1 MGMDKLRNIVILKD
15 LPSNVIEEAFVVLKK
30 NQKIKNVEYADNGSN
45 NFVNERNDE
54 EENEFIIKE
63 AELLINDLVTDK
75 TVDNNGLVGFGNT
88 DINKKYKFMKR
99 CAITLGCIL
108 FLALVYIFV

>member
-1 MGMDKLRNIVILKD
+1 MDKLRNIVILKD
-15 LPSNVIEEAFVVLKK
+15 LPSNVIEQAFVVLKK
-30 NQKIKNVEYADNGSN
+30 NQKIKNVEYVDNGSN

-54 EENEFIIKE
+54 DENDFIIKE
-63 AELLINDLVTDK
+63 AELLINDFVTDK
-75 TVDNNGLVGFGNT
+75 TAADNRMVTFGSA

-108 FLALVYIFV
+108 FLALVYIFS